1 MSWLLDSNV
10 WAALTIDRHE
20 YHRKALAWFDQ
31 TPDDRSTCFCRM
43 TQNSFL
49 RLISSDTIFRED
61 AVSNRDA
68 IAIYSR
74 FRSDPRIGWIDEPAG
89 LESVWLKAAAYRS
102 PSPKR
107 WMDAYLFACALL
119 SGAKI
124 VTFDRGFR
132 QYESEGLKVE
142 LLV

>member
-1 MSWLLDSNV
+1 MIWLLDSNV

-20 YHRKALAWFDQ
+20 HHGKALRWFDRA
-31 TPDDRSTCFCRM
+31 PDDRSTCFCRM

-49 RLISSDTIFRED
+49 RLISSERIFRED
-61 AVSNRDA
+61 AVSNREA

-89 LESVWLKAAAYRS
+89 LETVWLKAATHPS

-107 WMDAYLFACALL
+107 WMDGYLFAYALL
-119 SGAKI
+119 SSAVI
-124 VTFDRGFR
+124 VTFDGGFR
-132 QYESEGLKVE
+132 QYQSRGLKVE
-142 LLV
+142 FLA